1 MLALLDFGG
10 DNDGF
15 RSRSGGKRRAAD
27 RCRHAVRAEAKRPYT
42 SRSVVCD
49 VEKLPGSVNSYSQ
62 DANANRE
69 WRTSDWSKPTRR
81 TDCVARNFTV
91 EERSGEKE
99 AAFRVHAEAAWVG
112 SGSER
117 RACQGRGRAIDLVNR
132 ESGYGIV
139 RRVSEVEEMAGR
151 IEHHPK
157 RILANPCSEWRSA
170 HCCQCSRL

>member
-10 DNDGF
+10 DDEGL
-15 RSRSGGKRRAAD
+15 RSRSGGEWRTAD
-27 RCRHAVRAEAKRPYT
+27 RCRHAVGAEAKRPYT
-42 SRSVVCD
+42 SRTVVCN
-49 VEKLPGSVNSYSQ
+49 VEKLPRGVNSYSQ
-62 DANANRE
+62 DANANPK

-91 EERSGEKE
+91 AERSSEKE
-99 AAFRVHAEAAWVG
+99 AAFRLHAKAAWDG

-117 RACQGRGRAIDLVNR
+117 RACQGRGRAIDLING
-132 ESGYGIV
+132 EGGYGSV

-151 IEHHPK
+151 IDQQPK
-157 RILANPCSEWRSA
+157 RILVNSCSEWRTA